1 MLFFIAEGIWMSTN
15 MQRWDQTPPPLD
27 EGYWSALLHEGEF
40 TESSPE
46 ESEIVEDITPQDT
59 IKEMHPQSN
68 AQSNMVIEDWQ
79 DIEAT
84 MLNDEVIELHV
95 IGYNRGGILVE
106 WRSLHGFVPA
116 SQLTDFPATVNS
128 TVRRNLLQEMIGK
141 MLKLHPPIL
150 HPP

>member
-1 MLFFIAEGIWMSTN
+1 MSNN

-40 TESSPE
+40 SESSPE
-46 ESEIVEDITPQDT
+46 EPEVFTEIGPHTAVEEMQPQ
-59 IKEMHPQSN
+59 PSLN
-68 AQSNMVIEDWQ
+68 SNMAIEDWQ

-84 MLNDEVIELHV
+84 MLNDEVIELRV

-116 SQLTDFPATVNS
+116 S
-128 TVRRNLLQEMIGK
+128 
-141 MLKLHPPIL
+141 
-150 HPP
+150 